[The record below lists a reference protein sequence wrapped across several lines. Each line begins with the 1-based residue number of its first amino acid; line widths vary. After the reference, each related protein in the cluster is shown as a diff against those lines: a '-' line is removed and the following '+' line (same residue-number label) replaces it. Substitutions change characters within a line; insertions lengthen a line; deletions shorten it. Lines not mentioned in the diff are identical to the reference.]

1 MAVKTSVIAGLI
13 SNGLKVTR
21 VKHECG
27 LILIHVSK
35 EAGAVNTD
43 NLEEK

>member
-1 MAVKTSVIAGLI
+1 VKREVIAGI
-13 SNGLKVTR
+13 IRSGLKLTR
-21 VKHECG
+21 VKHESG